1 MVNFNQSLYLN
12 KYIIFYNLYYDYDI
26 FSYFYEFKILTLI
39 QKHINDD
46 IYIIVELDLESVLKS
61 VLKRQLPYL
70 IGGTIT
76 GIIITYYYGFLFS
89 IIVNSAIWFAI
100 STVVKKYYWHYT
112 GFKDEFYL
120 ISKYINN
127 RKKNKTSHNY
137 DISKEDYKKSQ
148 SSNLKLLPKNDG
160 DDKTSNIGS
169 PIKS

>member
-1 MVNFNQSLYLN
+1 
-12 KYIIFYNLYYDYDI
+12 
-26 FSYFYEFKILTLI
+26 
-39 QKHINDD
+39 
-46 IYIIVELDLESVLKS
+46 LESVLKS

-100 STVVKKYYWHYT
+100 STVVNKYYWHYT

-120 ISKYINN
+120 VSKYIIN
-127 RKKNKTSHNY
+127 RKKNKISHDY

-148 SSNLKLLPKNDG
+148 TSSSNIKPLSKDNN
-160 DDKTSNIGS
+160 DDKTRNIGS